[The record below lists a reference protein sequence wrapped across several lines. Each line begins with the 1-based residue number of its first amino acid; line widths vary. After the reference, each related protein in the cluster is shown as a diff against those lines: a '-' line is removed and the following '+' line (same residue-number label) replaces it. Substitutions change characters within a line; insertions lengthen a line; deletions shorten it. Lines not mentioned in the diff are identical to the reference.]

1 MAYIT
6 LAVQEINRTSGLLA
20 QYKDSAS
27 VEPLTTT
34 DRFLVSNDGRVFLH
48 VKNGVANGALAGITV
63 TAGGSGYTS
72 APTVSITGGGGSGAT
87 ATAVRAS
94 GAVTGVTLTNPGS
107 GYTSAPTIAF
117 SGGGGGSGATATA
130 TLATDTDVV
139 VTVETPGTID
149 GLAVAD
155 RTVTIESDTERFLG
169 PYSPSDYN
177 NSARQIAVEFDD
189 VFNVSVA
196 AIRV

>member
-1 MAYIT
+1 MD
-6 LAVQEINRTSGLLA
+6 SGL
-20 QYKDSAS
+20 
-27 VEPLTTT
+27 
-34 DRFLVSNDGRVFLH
+34 
-48 VKNGVANGALAGITV
+48 
-63 TAGGSGYTS
+63 
-72 APTVSITGGGGSGAT
+72 
-87 ATAVRAS
+87 
-94 GAVTGVTLTNPGS
+94 
-107 GYTSAPTIAF
+107 
-117 SGGGGGSGATATA
+117 
-130 TLATDTDVV
+130 DTDVE

-177 NSARQIAVEFDD
+177 NAARQIAVEFDD

>member
-1 MAYIT
+1 MADIT

-20 QYKDSAS
+20 EYKDAAS
-27 VEPLTTT
+27 TVPLTTT

-72 APTVSITGGGGSGAT
+72 RPTVAFSGGGGTGAT
-87 ATAVRAS
+87 ATAVIAS

-130 TLATDTDVV
+130 TLATDTD
-139 VTVETPGTID
+139 TV
-149 GLAVAD
+149 
-155 RTVTIESDTERFLG
+155 ESDTERFLG

-177 NSARQIAVEFDD
+177 NAARQIAVEFDD

>member
-94 GAVTGVTLTNPGS
+94 GAVTSVTLTNPGS
-107 GYTSAPTIAF
+107 GYTSAPTVAF
-117 SGGGGGSGATATA
+117 SGGGGTGATATA

-155 RTVTIESDTERFLG
+155 RTVTVESDTERFLG

-177 NSARQIAVEFDD
+177 NAARQIAVEFDD
-189 VFNVSVA
+189 VSNVSVA